1 MPYVWP
7 CSRRLLP
14 HGSQSPGAHV
24 VAYGCD
30 VVTATSGPASAV
42 PPAAPVA
49 ATAPRMAQISPIVRR
64 GAVPS
69 RSAERREQCA
79 SVPHTEGLPSGS
91 SLTESPMFTGEK
103 ISLDFQDAD
112 INDILRLIAE
122 VGKVNIIA
130 GGDVQGKVT
139 TRMTDVPWDQA
150 LDVILKI
157 NGLAQERS
165 GNIIRVAPLGEVHQ

>member
-1 MPYVWP
+1 M
-7 CSRRLLP
+7 
-14 HGSQSPGAHV
+14 SQ
-24 VAYGCD
+24 
-30 VVTATSGPASAV
+30 
-42 PPAAPVA
+42 
-49 ATAPRMAQISPIVRR
+49 
-64 GAVPS
+64 
-69 RSAERREQCA
+69 
-79 SVPHTEGLPSGS
+79 TEGVPFGS
-91 SLTESPMFTGEK
+91 SLTESQVFVGEK

-165 GNIIRVAPLGEVHQ
+165 GNIIRVAPLGEVHCGTAGALEGPGHGSPG